1 MAWSAF
7 DTHKAVKELCG
18 AGFDDVQAEAVVEQI
33 NNAFSENVAT
43 KSDVER
49 LATREELREAVA
61 KLATREELREAV
73 AKLATREE
81 LEKLELRVSVQLEKQ
96 AAVYLRYLV
105 AVAAGIVALSK
116 ALDLLVG

>member
-1 MAWSAF
+1 M
-7 DTHKAVKELCG
+7 
-18 AGFDDVQAEAVVEQI
+18 
-33 NNAFSENVAT
+33 
-43 KSDVER
+43 ER
-49 LATREELREAVA
+49 LTTKEELHEAFA
-61 KLATREELREAV
+61 KLATKEELHEAF
-73 AKLATREE
+73 AKLATKEE